1 MRNRYNNI
9 FRSSIVFLLKMSIN
23 EKKETGKFTDVPSYE
38 EHARHLYHQQQYEA
52 ALVEYSRLLQEHPK
66 DENLMIMI
74 GNCWDGRGDKNAA
87 VEWYQKA
94 CRCNRRSVLALSN
107 LATAFYEIG
116 DYRRSLKCSCRA
128 LKMDARNLSALIN
141 QGNVLYQQKKY
152 AAALEAYRKA
162 FEINPQYFIAAVN
175 LANTC
180 LDLKDYEAAK
190 SYAEIA
196 VKLDS
201 ASVTAWTIL
210 GNAAL
215 ELELADEAL
224 SAYRQA
230 IKLDSSDPW
239 LYNYLSQAWQKKNN
253 WDEAFAAGWQAVEQS
268 GGEEA
273 QQINFGYLLY
283 ESTLEK
289 QDSLLREYALKWLE
303 KYPDNQVAQHM
314 GNAVLNRAVRPRA
327 NDEYLKN
334 IFDIFAP
341 DFEQVL
347 TGLDYRAPEL
357 IRCLLEEIYGGKK
370 SPRLRI
376 LDAGC
381 GTGFCGS
388 FLKKYSSFRG
398 LYGVDISEKMLEQA
412 QAKKVYSHL
421 LQSELEQYFSQAKTK
436 FDLIVSADVFTYFGS
451 LEKLLSGM
459 ADSLSA
465 GGRVIFTVSENNL
478 NDDDYFLH
486 SSGRYLHHQNYVGKV
501 LEKAGFEVEKLERAK
516 LRNEGENIVYG
527 YVVSA
532 LKK

>member
-1 MRNRYNNI
+1 MQDKTESLIRKAENFYRRGAFERTEKICRRILKTEADNC
-9 FRSSIVFLLKMSIN
+9 RVLTLL
-23 EKKETGKFTDVPSYE
+23 
-38 EHARHLYHQQQYEA
+38 
-52 ALVEYSRLLQEHPK
+52 
-66 DENLMIMI
+66 
-74 GNCWDGRGDKNAA
+74 GNAYFCRRDYPGAMFC
-87 VEWYQKA
+87 YQKIEKL
-94 CRCNRRSVLALSN
+94 CPDYVVNLIN
-107 LATAFYEIG
+107 LANVCFEEKQYSQAKGYAE
-116 DYRRSLKCSCRA
+116 RA
-128 LKMDARNLSALIN
+128 LLAEPEN
-141 QGNVLYQQKKY
+141 
-152 AAALEAYRKA
+152 AAALS
-162 FEINPQYFIAAVN
+162 
-175 LANTC
+175 L
-180 LDLKDYEAAK
+180 
-190 SYAEIA
+190 
-196 VKLDS
+196 
-201 ASVTAWTIL
+201 L
-210 GNAAL
+210 GNAL
-215 ELELADEAL
+215 LNMKNYDEAITIL
-224 SAYRQA
+224 TRLL
-230 IKLDSSDPW
+230 KLCPLDFWAANS
-239 LYNYLSQAWQKKNN
+239 LSQAWQKKNN

-357 IRCLLEEIYGGKK
+357 IRCLLEEIYGSKK

-381 GTGFCGS
+381 GTGFCGG

>member
-1 MRNRYNNI
+1 
-9 FRSSIVFLLKMSIN
+9 
-23 EKKETGKFTDVPSYE
+23 
-38 EHARHLYHQQQYEA
+38 
-52 ALVEYSRLLQEHPK
+52 
-66 DENLMIMI
+66 
-74 GNCWDGRGDKNAA
+74 
-87 VEWYQKA
+87 
-94 CRCNRRSVLALSN
+94 
-107 LATAFYEIG
+107 
-116 DYRRSLKCSCRA
+116 
-128 LKMDARNLSALIN
+128 MDARNLSALIN

-357 IRCLLEEIYGGKK
+357 IRCLLEEIYGSKK

-381 GTGFCGS
+381 GTGFCGG

>member
-1 MRNRYNNI
+1 
-9 FRSSIVFLLKMSIN
+9 MSIN

-141 QGNVLYQQKKY
+141 QGNVLYQQK
-152 AAALEAYRKA
+152 KA

-327 NDEYLKN
+327 NDEYLKKTREF
-334 IFDIFAP
+334 IDTL
-341 DFEQVL
+341 DTVMKVEVL
-347 TGLDYRAPEL
+347 PYHTLGEYKWKEL
-357 IRCLLEEIYGGKK
+357 GIPYKLEGVE
-370 SPRLRI
+370 PPTEERI
-376 LDAGC
+376 
-381 GTGFCGS
+381 
-388 FLKKYSSFRG
+388 
-398 LYGVDISEKMLEQA
+398 QN
-412 QAKKVYSHL
+412 AKKI
-421 LQSELEQYFSQAKTK
+421 LEFNKYK
-436 FDLIVSADVFTYFGS
+436 
-451 LEKLLSGM
+451 
-459 ADSLSA
+459 
-465 GGRVIFTVSENNL
+465 
-478 NDDDYFLH
+478 
-486 SSGRYLHHQNYVGKV
+486 
-501 LEKAGFEVEKLERAK
+501 
-516 LRNEGENIVYG
+516 
-527 YVVSA
+527 
-532 LKK
+532 